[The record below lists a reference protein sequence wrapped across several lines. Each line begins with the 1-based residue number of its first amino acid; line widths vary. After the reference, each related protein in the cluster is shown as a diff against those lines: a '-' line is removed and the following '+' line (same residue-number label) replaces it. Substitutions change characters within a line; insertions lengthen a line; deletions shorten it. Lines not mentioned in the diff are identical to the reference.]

1 MEFARE
7 NILLIAIALMSGGML
22 LWPFLRNGVGGSQV
36 DTNQATQMIN
46 RQDALLL
53 DVRELAEWNQGRVLG
68 ARHVPAGELEARAGE
83 VSKKKDKPVIVYC
96 ESGTRASS
104 AAGVLRKHGYTN
116 VFSLAGGFTGWR
128 HAGLPVEK

>member
-22 LWPFLRNGVGGSQV
+22 LWPFLRRGTGGPHV
-36 DTNQATQMIN
+36 DTTQATQMIN

-68 ARHVPAGELEARAGE
+68 ARHVPAGELDTRADGI
-83 VSKKKDKPVIVYC
+83 SKKKDKPVIVYC
-96 ESGTRASS
+96 ESGARSSGAAS
-104 AAGVLRKHGYTN
+104 VLRKHGYTN
-116 VFSLAGGFTGWR
+116 VHSLAGGYTGWR
-128 HAGLPVEK
+128 AAGLPVEK